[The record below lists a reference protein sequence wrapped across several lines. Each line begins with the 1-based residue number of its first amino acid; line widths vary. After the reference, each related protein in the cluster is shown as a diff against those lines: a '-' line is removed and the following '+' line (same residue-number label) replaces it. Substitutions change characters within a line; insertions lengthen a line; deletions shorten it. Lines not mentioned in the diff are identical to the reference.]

1 MRRGG
6 AKSFVDDLGW
16 SRGVVLSRA
25 ATLLRSIETQPYDS
39 RICSHTDEHTPLSER
54 REKIKINVF
63 FFANCGHTGG
73 LVPHIC
79 PFSVR
84 QNRYPLGV
92 YYSRVQCPAGL
103 VVIDPAARHPRH
115 AVLAPHPARDHTILA
130 ITQKQHTNATAT
142 TLAKTHTHWGSKCL
156 FATPAMCWCL
166 CVSLPRHACLKV
178 MVPR

>member
-1 MRRGG
+1 
-6 AKSFVDDLGW
+6 
-16 SRGVVLSRA
+16 
-25 ATLLRSIETQPYDS
+25 
-39 RICSHTDEHTPLSER
+39 LSER

-79 PFSVR
+79 PFSVW

-103 VVIDPAARHPRH
+103 VVIDPTYLPTCR
-115 AVLAPHPARDHTILA
+115 PAEIIPLA
-130 ITQKQHTNATAT
+130 ITSPKSNTPTPTPPPLLLQKPIPTGGPNVFLPHRQ
-142 TLAKTHTHWGSKCL
+142 
-156 FATPAMCWCL
+156 
-166 CVSLPRHACLKV
+166 CVGVGVSASPSHLHACLKV